1 MFTMKVASTRLQ
13 GLRYALLCA
22 SVLFGSTTAATN
34 SAMAGATLKVA
45 YSLDYFMSSPEL
57 AKKWFAEM
65 KAQFEAA
72 NPGDTLQ
79 PIPIPGGF
87 DDFNTKVSLLLNSP
101 ATAPDVI
108 QIAAQSAG
116 QWSGSGLL
124 APLDDGLKTR
134 SWWQSYPDPIKQE
147 GTINGKVY
155 AISEGVNTFGLLY
168 DRTNFSKAGLP
179 NDWSPKSWKDI
190 LDAARAIKKSA
201 PSVWPL
207 WLMTGTAQ
215 GSEGTLMG
223 AGLLL
228 SASSDPTIFDEKNKK
243 WVVDSKGMREMLAF
257 YRDAAADGL
266 LAPSSQILDANA
278 PNNGAQH
285 MPKHELGIGFAGN
298 YWPTMWNKTI
308 CTPCWDDPDSTI
320 GLTALPTSLG
330 QAPGVGASF
339 GGWSLSIYSKTP
351 QMDLAWSLVDIMQKK
366 ANMVELD
373 QYGGLVPPVPG
384 YSEDPIYV
392 AFAKKPFQVE
402 YSKLIT
408 NARSMPASTEYSV
421 WSFAVAQ
428 ATETLVLKPATPID
442 DVVKTMRDYMVNQLG
457 EDHVETLN

>member
-1 MFTMKVASTRLQ
+1 MSAMKTTSRRFH
-13 GLRYALLCA
+13 GFRYALLCA
-22 SVLFGSTTAATN
+22 AALFVSSTVANN
-34 SAMAGATLKVA
+34 SAMAGDTVKVA
-45 YSLDYFMSSPEL
+45 YSLDYFMSSPDL

-79 PIPIPGGF
+79 PIPIPGSF
-87 DDFNTKVSLLLNSP
+87 DDFNTKISLLMNSP

-116 QWSGSGLL
+116 QWSASGLL
-124 APLDDGLKTR
+124 APLDDGLKSR

-147 GTINGKVY
+147 AAIDGKVY
-155 AISEGVNTFGLLY
+155 AVSEGVNTFGLLY
-168 DRTNFSKAGLP
+168 DRVNFTKAGLP
-179 NDWSPKSWKDI
+179 KDWSPKTWNDI

-201 PSVWPL
+201 PSVWPI

-223 AGLLL
+223 VGFLL
-228 SASSDPTIFDEKNKK
+228 SASSNPTIFDEKTNK
-243 WVVDSKGMREMLAF
+243 WVVDSKGIREMLAF
-257 YRDAAADGL
+257 YRDAAAEGL

-320 GLTALPTSLG
+320 ALTPLPTSVG

-351 QMDLAWSLVDIMQKK
+351 HINLAWSLIDIMQRRP
-366 ANMVELD
+366 NMVEVD
-373 QYGGLVPPVPG
+373 MYGGLVPPVPD
-384 YSEDPIYV
+384 YSDDPVYV
-392 AFAKKPFQVE
+392 AFAKKPFQTQ
-402 YSKLIT
+402 YAKLFT
-408 NARSMPASTEYSV
+408 NAHAMPASTEYNV

-442 DVVKTMRDYMVNQLG
+442 DVAKAMRDYVVNQLG
-457 EDHVETLN
+457 EDRVETLN